1 MSNLTNQQKS
11 IYAILADNAYWDVRH
26 GFNNDDPNNPDFTN
40 SNWTPVPEGWT
51 VCKLG

>member
-1 MSNLTNQQKS
+1 MENRDKA

-26 GFNNDDPNNPDFTN
+26 GYDENTKDFTN

-51 VCKLG
+51 VWKLG